1 MRRKRKIVG
10 LRNGRVKEPFFFFFF
25 NYGGCLTARGQE
37 GRAVM

>member
-10 LRNGRVKEPFFFFFF
+10 LRNGRVKEHFFFFF
-25 NYGGCLTARGQE
+25 NYGGCLTACGQE